1 MAVCDWCTSEMATA
15 ESCNVKMLH
24 RGGVP
29 TAMIRWG
36 RERGWK
42 ASSRCGDCGVLPGR
56 YHHPGCDVQQC
67 PVCRGQMITCG
78 CRFDEDG
85 PEMDDEGELLDLYLD
100 GNGDLTER
108 VRRNGQEIIIHY
120 ADEIPGSDITTLDG
134 IRITTPLRTVIDIA
148 PDVDAAHLDA
158 IVQDCL
164 ERQLFTVE
172 EAWARLAEPDMEGR
186 PGAELLRRTLPR

>member
-1 MAVCDWCTSEMATA
+1 MAVCDWCGSEMTTA
-15 ESCNVKMLH
+15 ESCNVKALH

-56 YHHPGCDVQQC
+56 YHHLGCDVQQC

-85 PEMDDEGELLDLYLD
+85 PDDGDGAELLDLYLD
-100 GNGDLTER
+100 SNGDPTER
-108 VRRNGQEIIIHY
+108 VRNHGGEVIIHY
-120 ADEIPGSDITTLDG
+120 TDEIPESDITTVRG
-134 IRITTPLRTVIDIA
+134 IPCTTALRTVIDVA
-148 PDVDAAHLDA
+148 PDVDAAHLDR

-164 ERQLFTVE
+164 DRRLFTVS
-172 EAWARLAEPDMEGR
+172 EARVRLSQPDMERR
-186 PGAELLRRTLPR
+186 PGAELLRRALPE